1 MKLNIVRNLE
11 NGIFNVEVKSVV
23 LDTSEQEL
31 IKDAI
36 PQKLDIAGD
45 ITKTS
50 IVNVTTQ
57 EPILDEFGAPVLD
70 DLSQPTFKEVITP
83 TEKVE
88 VLLRLGSKFKTFP
101 LDIPFSRSFSV
112 VDFGEIKAQELAEAY
127 ADTVQNRIED
137 IMTKLRA
144 KPDTYSRDEE
154 III

>member
-11 NGIFNVEVKSVV
+11 NGIYNVEVKSVT

-31 IKDAI
+31 IKDAV

-50 IVNVTTQ
+50 IINVITK
-57 EPILDEFGAPVLD
+57 EPIVDELGVPVLD
-70 DLSQPTFKEVITP
+70 ELDQPTFKEITTP

-101 LDIPFSRSFSV
+101 IDIPFSRSFSV
-112 VDFGEIKAQELAEAY
+112 VDFGEIKAQELAESY
-127 ADTVQNRIED
+127 ADTIQKRIEE